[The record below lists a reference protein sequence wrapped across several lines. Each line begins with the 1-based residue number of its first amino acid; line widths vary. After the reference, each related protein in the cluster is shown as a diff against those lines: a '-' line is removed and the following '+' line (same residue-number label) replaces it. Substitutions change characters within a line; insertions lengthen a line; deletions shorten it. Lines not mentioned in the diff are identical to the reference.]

1 MNLIQ
6 SRRRFLTSASATM
19 AAGILGSHFASAADG
34 ELETNSI
41 VFVNAPGLCIAPQYI
56 AEELLRAEGFT
67 DFSYLDSLPGLDAT
81 RKLADGKVDFCLDFQ
96 TGYIIPLDEGAPI
109 KVLSGVHVGCYE
121 LFAHEGIRSV
131 VDLKGKRVGIGQGYG
146 SDPHVFASVMATYVG
161 LDPERDI
168 EWFQS
173 QVEPYKLFVEGKID
187 AFVTFPP
194 EGQRLRGEKIGHV
207 LVNSL
212 IDRPWSQYFCCML
225 ASRAEFAEA
234 YPVATKRVLRAIL
247 KAADICSADP
257 EAAARLMIDRK
268 YAPDDEYTLQAV
280 KEMRYR
286 DWREY
291 DPEDTLRFFSLR
303 LHEVG
308 LIKSSPQ
315 DIIDRGVDWRFLNEL
330 KRELKA

>member
-1 MNLIQ
+1 MNRIQ
-6 SRRRFLTSASATM
+6 DRRSFLAGLSATGV
-19 AAGILGSHFASAADG
+19 AGILGGSGAFAAEG
-34 ELETNSI
+34 ELETTSI

-56 AEELLRAEGFT
+56 AEELLRAAGFT
-67 DFSYLDSLPGLDAT
+67 DLRYLESLPGLDAT

-96 TGYIIPLDEGAPI
+96 TGYILPLDEGAPI

-121 LFAHEGIRSV
+121 LFAQDGIQSI
-131 VDLKGKRVGIGQGYG
+131 VDLKGRRVGIGQGYG

-161 LDPERDI
+161 LDPKRDI
-168 EWFQS
+168 AWFPS
-173 QVEPYKLFVEGKID
+173 SVEPYKLFVEGKID
-187 AFVTFPP
+187 AFVAFPP
-194 EGQRLRGEKIGHV
+194 EGQRLRTEKVGHV

-225 ASRAEFAEA
+225 ATRAEFAEA

-247 KAADICSADP
+247 KAADICAADP
-257 EAAARLMIDRK
+257 EAAARLMIERQ
-268 YAPDDEYTLQAV
+268 YAPDDRFTFQAV

-308 LIKSSPQ
+308 MIKSSPQ
-315 DIIDRGVDWRFLNEL
+315 DIIDRGADWRFLNEL

>member
-1 MNLIQ
+1 MNLIP
-6 SRRRFLTSASATM
+6 SRRSFLAGLSAT
-19 AAGILGSHFASAADG
+19 GIADVFARGVASAAEG
-34 ELETNSI
+34 ELETASV
-41 VFVNAPGLCIAPQYI
+41 VFVNAPGICIAPQYV
-56 AEELLRAEGFT
+56 AESLLRGEGFT
-67 DFSYLDSLPGLDAT
+67 DFRYVDSLPGLDAT
-81 RKLADGKVDFCLDFQ
+81 RKLADGKADFCLEFQ

-109 KVLSGVHVGCYE
+109 KVLAGVHVGCYE
-121 LFAHEGIRSV
+121 LFAHEGIRSI

-161 LDPERDI
+161 LDPVRDI

-173 QVEPYKLFVEGKID
+173 REQPFDLFLEGKID

-194 EGQRLRGEKIGHV
+194 EGQRLRGAKVGHV

-212 IDRPWSQYFCCML
+212 VDRPWSQYFCCML
-225 ASRAEFAEA
+225 AARAEYAER

-247 KAADICSADP
+247 KGADICASDP
-257 EAAARLMIDRK
+257 DAAAQIMIDRD
-268 YAPDDEYTLQAV
+268 YVPDDDFTRQAV

-286 DWREY
+286 EWRDY

-308 LIKSSPQ
+308 MIKSSPQ
-315 DIIDRGVDWRFLNEL
+315 DIIDRGTDWRFLNEIR
-330 KRELKA
+330 RELKA